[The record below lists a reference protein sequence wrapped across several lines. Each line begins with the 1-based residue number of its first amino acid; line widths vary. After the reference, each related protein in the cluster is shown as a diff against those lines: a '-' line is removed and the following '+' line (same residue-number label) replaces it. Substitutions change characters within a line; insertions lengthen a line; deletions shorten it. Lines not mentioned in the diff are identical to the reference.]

1 MKKAHL
7 HAIKWSISK
16 GYTLDVWGDGEELDY
31 SGTSYKEAKEAT
43 EACDTA
49 EIILRKGGKPVG
61 WFYVVNGLEPEE
73 LVSNFSA
80 NEVGEAWQKAY
91 DTERYGELCKEVIK

>member
-7 HAIKWSISK
+7 HLIKWALEK

-31 SGTSYKEAKEAT
+31 SGTSYKEAKENA

-49 EIILRKGGKPVG
+49 GIILKENGKEVAS
-61 WFYVVNGLEPEE
+61 FYIVNGLEPEE
-73 LVSNFSA
+73 LVSDYTA
-80 NEVGEAWQKAY
+80 NEIGEAWQKAY
-91 DTERYGELCKEVIK
+91 DKECYGELCKNK

>member
-7 HAIKWSISK
+7 HLIKWALDK

-31 SGTSYKEAKEAT
+31 SGTSYKESKEAA

-49 EIILRKGGKPVG
+49 NIILKENGKQVA
-61 WFYVVNGLEPEE
+61 WFYVVNGLEAEE
-73 LVSNFSA
+73 LVSDYSA
-80 NEVGEAWQKAY
+80 NEIGDQWWDDYEAECYPQ
-91 DTERYGELCKEVIK
+91 

>member
-1 MKKAHL
+1 MKKSHL
-7 HAIKWSISK
+7 HLIKWALDK

-31 SGTSYKEAKEAT
+31 SGTSYKEAKENT

-49 EIILRKGGKPVG
+49 NIILKRGGKQVA
-61 WFYVVNGLEPEE
+61 WFYIVNGLDAEE
-73 LVSNFSA
+73 LVSNYSA

-91 DTERYGELCKEVIK
+91 DTECYGELCKNQ